1 MRFHVSL
8 NIGFS
13 LLSLVANGTTPESVS
28 RFIHI
33 LDHGLCN
40 LFLQSW
46 KENTSQEF
54 ISKLISMLKH
64 SEEVLLVRLFV
75 VCFDMAS

>member
-8 NIGFS
+8 YIGLP
-13 LLSLVANGTTPESVS
+13 LLSLAANGTTPDSVT

-54 ISKLISMLKH
+54 YFKIYFSVKTFRGSAA
-64 SEEVLLVRLFV
+64 
-75 VCFDMAS
+75 C

>member
-1 MRFHVSL
+1 MSL
-8 NIGFS
+8 YIS
-13 LLSLVANGTTPESVS
+13 LALLSLAANGTTPDFAT

-33 LDHGLCN
+33 LDHGLGN
-40 LFLQSW
+40 LLLQSW

-54 ISKLISMLKH
+54 ISKYISALKH

-75 VCFDMAS
+75 VCFDVAS